1 MKGFVESYTIL
12 NLLAGKWKIIKRNIS
27 EEDLSKMGLSEVSRD
42 VTPPVAP
49 SAKKKNIPA
58 KSFGCKSLALAFS
71 SWHVHNNIN
80 LILRNEQWHH
90 CWITITYFV
99 VVFLPHP
106 QKNVFGNPGMFHN
119 HPWQRAQQPT
129 RLQGGKIIRNQQCLL
144 YWETWWVHLH
154 AYVMEA

>member
-71 SWHVHNNIN
+71 S
-80 LILRNEQWHH
+80 
-90 CWITITYFV
+90 
-99 VVFLPHP
+99 
-106 QKNVFGNPGMFHN
+106 
-119 HPWQRAQQPT
+119 
-129 RLQGGKIIRNQQCLL
+129 
-144 YWETWWVHLH
+144 
-154 AYVMEA
+154 